1 MAEAELVL
9 GGGQRGGDVGEGYYV
24 NVPWLPPRSSQAM
37 IELSDVRSVP
47 LGAHV
52 EARDVTCT
60 LHSPQPQ
67 FRYRAIQ
74 SSPMGTQEGE
84 IRGTARSAT
93 PISDSQPTQSIHATP
108 IRHRGAS
115 SAAVSSSKW
124 ATVAKIQ
131 YVPRSGLCT
140 PH

>member
-1 MAEAELVL
+1 VAEAELVL

-24 NVPWLPPRSSQAM
+24 NVPWLSPRSSQAM

-67 FRYRAIQ
+67 FRY
-74 SSPMGTQEGE
+74 
-84 IRGTARSAT
+84 
-93 PISDSQPTQSIHATP
+93 SDSILADGDT
-108 IRHRGAS
+108 RGGNP
-115 SAAVSSSKW
+115 W
-124 ATVAKIQ
+124 N
-131 YVPRSGLCT
+131 R
-140 PH
+140 